1 MKILVTGADGFV
13 GSWVVPRLVEA
24 GHKVIAAVR
33 AGGVPETDEYLL
45 DRLSGAE
52 ELVELELRDAAS
64 VERTVSHGA
73 DAVIHLAAIS
83 SNAEGWNDPGLAWE
97 VNAAGTARLCGLLG
111 RRKTDG
117 EDPVLLLVSS
127 AEVYGMPRNDA
138 ALRVEHDPV
147 VPISP
152 YASSKAGAEIAAL
165 EVHRRTGLRV
175 VIARPFSHT
184 GAGQDRRFVVP
195 AFANRLLTAKQ
206 IGAPAVTVGNLES
219 VREFLHVSDVVTAY
233 LLLLDRGRAGEV
245 YNIASGEPVV
255 LLDLF
260 KQIADAVGHAAIPE
274 PDSAHLRATDIPH
287 LVGDSAKLRAET
299 NWEPR
304 VPLAATLS
312 EVVNAQAS

>member
-1 MKILVTGADGFV
+1 MKVLVTGADGFV

-33 AGGVPETDEYLL
+33 PGGVPETDEYLL

-52 ELVELELRDAAS
+52 ELVELELRDSAS
-64 VERTVSHGA
+64 VERAVSHGA

-83 SNAEGWNDPGLAWE
+83 SNAEGWSDPGLAWE
-97 VNAAGTARLCGLLG
+97 VNAAGTARLCSFLG
-111 RRKTDG
+111 RRKLDG

-127 AEVYGMPRNDA
+127 AEVYGMLRNDA
-138 ALRVEHDPV
+138 APRVELDPV

-195 AFANRLLTAKQ
+195 AFTHRLLTAKQ

-233 LLLLDRGRAGEV
+233 LLLLDRGRAGEI

-255 LLDLF
+255 LRDLF
-260 KQIADAVGHAAIPE
+260 EQISDAVGHAAIPE
-274 PDSAHLRATDIPH
+274 SDSTHLRATDIPH
-287 LVGDSAKLRAET
+287 LIGDSSKLRAET
-299 NWEPR
+299 DWEPR
-304 VPLAATLS
+304 VPLAETLK
-312 EVVNAQAS
+312 EVVNAQAG